1 MKELIKNVYEHRRNN
16 DPKIC
21 FFMMEFIK
29 NRKIVSLEDLKQREE
44 DSFTSSEGR
53 RFTDSEIIEKLYEKY
68 NDDYDDYMR
77 CSIEDQKKIDNL
89 NEKFLNTEDV
99 DTKYISLIKIYTIL
113 DWDLA
118 LPYHTYKYILE
129 DRL

>member
-53 RFTDSEIIEKLYEKY
+53 RFTDSEIIEKLYEGY

-77 CSIEDQKKIDNL
+77 CSIEDQKKIDDL
-89 NEKFLNTEDV
+89 NEEFLNTEDV
-99 DTKYISLIKIYTIL
+99 DTKYIALIKIYTIL